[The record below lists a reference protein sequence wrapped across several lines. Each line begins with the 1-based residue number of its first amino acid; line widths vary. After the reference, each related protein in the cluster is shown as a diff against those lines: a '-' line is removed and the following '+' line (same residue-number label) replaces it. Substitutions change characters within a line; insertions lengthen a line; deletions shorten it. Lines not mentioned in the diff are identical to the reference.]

1 MRIVICSTL
10 ILFHLLTN
18 MFTISNLLTTL
29 TWNWQINAHL
39 WVNIM
44 RNVSHVVF
52 EIDQPSTLPEPCRTK
67 LKLHMRL
74 HLWIAQADV
83 WHHANNVITSLKNEK
98 KTKHLKMKATYRT
111 CGKINMENWR
121 LYIITCGNPLYFEMC
136 ETTCEETRWLF
147 TCDDKCDFKG
157 QCIGIFVYLFLCHE
171 WNREKVWRERERE
184 RYPCSSYSSE
194 FYSASFVLTCRCVCV
209 CVDLQFLQDCR
220 WWQTS

>member
-1 MRIVICSTL
+1 MSKHNAERFTCSVWNRSTEYIARALQNKTKIAHEIAPVNCTSRRVTSCEQCDHIV
-10 ILFHLLTN
+10 
-18 MFTISNLLTTL
+18 
-29 TWNWQINAHL
+29 
-39 WVNIM
+39 
-44 RNVSHVVF
+44 
-52 EIDQPSTLPEPCRTK
+52 
-67 LKLHMRL
+67 
-74 HLWIAQADV
+74 
-83 WHHANNVITSLKNEK
+83 EK
-98 KTKHLKMKATYRT
+98 WKKKKHLKMKATYRT

-209 CVDLQFLQDCR
+209 DLQFLQDCR